1 MKVLFGTTMVFRVF
15 WLNIAKSGVYLRYRH
30 CFKLFREL
38 RKESEFWQ
46 RCCRNSTKIWE
57 RKRKSGGEKILN
69 FGNHITEI
77 PAAQTCWPKTN
88 WGNAITEIGEKKILW
103 QLWQCHCR
111 KWEEKKLMVAKI
123 WGGIKKKKCYVHNI
137 FTTFSQQITND

>member
-1 MKVLFGTTMVFRVF
+1 MEWICG
-15 WLNIAKSGVYLRYRH
+15 NGIAEIGGGEDFAIGL
-30 CFKLFREL
+30 
-38 RKESEFWQ
+38 WQ
-46 RCCRNSTKIWE
+46 CHCRNM
-57 RKRKSGGEKILN
+57 EKN
-69 FGNHITEI
+69 
-77 PAAQTCWPKTN
+77 
-88 WGNAITEIGEKKILW
+88 LW